1 MYEVNVTNYV
11 NTVDRS
17 WKFLEWAEACD
28 VFVTAME
35 CEDCKEA
42 FLINAMTGELYAD
55 YENGVATVYS
65 LPEEDRMEE

>member
-17 WKFLEWAEACD
+17 WKFLEWDEACD
-28 VFVTAME
+28 VFITAME
-35 CEDCKEA
+35 CEDCKYA

-55 YENGVATVYS
+55 YENGLVTVYN
-65 LPEEDRMEE
+65 LPEDDKMAE

>member
-1 MYEVNVTNYV
+1 MYEVNVINYV

-17 WKFLEWAEACD
+17 WKFLEWDEACD
-28 VFVTAME
+28 VFIAAME

-55 YENGVATVYS
+55 YEDDIATVYS
-65 LPEEDRMEE
+65 LPEEDRMTE